1 MEKILLL
8 GNQDDHK
15 WLKSW
20 SSSIKINII
29 IPLLRL
35 FKFKLVWAVTI
46 FKKKYMGN
54 SILRINFFLNNNRIY
69 IKHFKWSTISVIFL
83 WKLYLKQ
90 EISGLHIFSS
100 FYASLLKKKWIYL
113 QKSALLKIS
122 ILMYFLIEL

>member
-54 SILRINFFLNNNRIY
+54 SILRINLFQNNNRIY
-69 IKHFKWSTISVIFL
+69 IKHFKWSTMSVLFFEVILKTRNIGIIYFFLFLCISI
-83 WKLYLKQ
+83 
-90 EISGLHIFSS
+90 E
-100 FYASLLKKKWIYL
+100 KKSIYL
-113 QKSALLKIS
+113 QKSTLLKIS